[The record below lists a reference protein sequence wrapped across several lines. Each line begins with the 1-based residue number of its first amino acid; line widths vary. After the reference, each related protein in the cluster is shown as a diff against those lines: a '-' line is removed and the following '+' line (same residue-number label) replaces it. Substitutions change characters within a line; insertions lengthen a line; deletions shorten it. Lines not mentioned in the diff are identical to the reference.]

1 MASPKLY
8 KRNEVE
14 NKNNSQGA
22 WIIIHNS
29 VYNVT
34 EFLNEVSIPRIL
46 FNDGVLRYVA
56 YKRIFLHSD
65 LQDRLLYIQR
75 DFDTC
80 SCTLLEGKYKLV
92 SSICVSTLINV

>member
-34 EFLNEVSIPRIL
+34 EFLNEVSIPRLL
-46 FNDGVLRYVA
+46 FNDGVLLYVV
-56 YKRIFLHSD
+56 YKRKYFCTVTCKIV
-65 LQDRLLYIQR
+65 LYTFKTI
-75 DFDTC
+75 
-80 SCTLLEGKYKLV
+80 
-92 SSICVSTLINV
+92 LINVPTRC